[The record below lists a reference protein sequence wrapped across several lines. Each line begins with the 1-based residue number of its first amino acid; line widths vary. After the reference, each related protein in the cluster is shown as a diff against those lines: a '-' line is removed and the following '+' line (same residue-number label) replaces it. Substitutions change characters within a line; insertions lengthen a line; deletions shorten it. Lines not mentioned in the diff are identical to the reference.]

1 MMSDR
6 PSDEQPRNPASPESG
21 EWPEEEKHAAWH
33 APGEEEAAS
42 PAEESAEAGWH
53 APDEAAAPATPA
65 APAQQPASPRPGG
78 WYKPQQAAPGGSGPK
93 PSEGGWYIPAGIE
106 GDRLLDG
113 VDATIYPQPEPAPAE
128 EETSDVAAEPVA
140 EEAVDVEAEAP
151 AEGDAA
157 AIAAAMAA
165 QYAAEAASADATG
178 ATLQDTLAGEEPT
191 PEPQATSP
199 LAGLVAQF
207 DRVEE
212 EVTGLRH
219 RYHQGKLTREALQAE
234 LRKLMLLDE
243 QGYWWM
249 IGVESDVWYRHENG
263 QWVRAERPRL
273 APAEPQ
279 GTDAMLASEYGRFD
293 AAEDVL
299 TSQAYAEDN
308 PDIPEVQAHVPR
320 LDPEATLVGAAAVA
334 FDQLP
339 YSQET
344 IPGQSYTDP
353 TVMAGA
359 YSPDAQQA
367 YGYDQAQA
375 AQEPLQPDY
384 GAALDASQSERYR
397 HVQERQAQQTQRW
410 IVRAAIAAVLGGLG
424 LVLLVIVGLV
434 LFYVSKVGQ
443 YNDRIEALTQ
453 LASQFETT
461 RIFDRNGNLLSQ
473 INDPT
478 GGTRISVPLEEISP
492 WMIHATISTENERF
506 FEDPGWDAIAVVR
519 AMIQNVQEGEVVSGF
534 SSITQQL
541 ARALVL
547 EADRRTEIS
556 LSRKIDEVII
566 AAEIGRRYTKN
577 EILELYLNEIYYG
590 NLAYGVEAAAQT
602 YFGISARDLNL
613 PQAALL
619 ASIVQAPATYDPVVN
634 RETAFSRM
642 DIVLN
647 LMVRRGCIQFQHEP
661 YVQTGPFCVTQQN
674 VAAAVVEKAQVE
686 AREYNIP
693 TNTIRYPHFV
703 NFVAQ
708 QLETNYGLADI
719 YRTGFNVYTTLD
731 PGLQDIAQAVAA
743 QEVANLQA
751 QGIGGNNASVVVMD
765 PRDGAILAMV
775 GSVDYNN
782 ASIDGQV
789 NVAFSPQQPGS
800 SIKPLV
806 YTAAFQGNPSGQYW
820 YPGTVVWDTP
830 TCWAGYCPS
839 NYDGAYHGP
848 QSVRSAL
855 ANSYNIPAVKAL
867 EFVTVDRF
875 AQVAQ
880 TMGLTFPGNTPQQAG
895 LTGALG
901 GFDVRLYDMVVAFGT
916 LANNGRRPAPYTI
929 TRITDVQGANIPLP
943 THPEPQ
949 QVVQPEHAYMI
960 NHILSDD
967 RARSAAFGSGSILN
981 IPGYTVAVKTG
992 TTNDNR
998 DNWTI
1003 GYTPNVVVGVWHGNT
1018 NNAPMRGTSGITGAA
1033 PIWNRIMTA
1042 ALAGKAPVEFTI
1054 PPNVATAEICA
1065 DSGTQPS
1072 SRCLNRRQELY
1083 AVAQPPASADNDIF
1097 KQVQVSTLYGLV
1109 ANQFCPNFVAEQTF
1123 LNISDPTAFEWINN
1137 TTAGRQWAAARGIA
1151 VPAKPVPTQAC
1162 DASIQQPIINV
1173 DFPLSNAEVEGVVE
1187 VRGRVLVYDFRSYQ
1201 LEYGIGA
1208 AAQNFT
1214 IVDGPYAV
1222 SHANS
1227 EFLGRWDV
1235 SQLPNGPYTLRLS
1248 VLTNSGGY
1256 AVLDIPV
1263 LVDNAIATPTFT
1275 PTVAI
1280 VTQTPTPTWTP
1291 LIITATSL
1299 FQTATP
1305 TTPPIIVTATPGPVQ
1320 SGTALPPFDF
1330 SQATVVSYGAVA
1342 TGVVGDNP
1350 LAAYYRFD
1358 GVAGDSIRVTADTTA
1373 GTLDTLLY
1381 LWDLSGT
1388 PLAENDDA
1396 NNTTNSE
1403 IQYTLPMTGTYVI
1416 VVTRFDVAAG
1426 FTNGEFRMTL
1436 TKLN

>member
-6 PSDEQPRNPASPESG
+6 PNDEQPRKPASHESDG
-21 EWPEEEKHAAWH
+21 WPEEENAGAVWH
-33 APGEEEAAS
+33 APGEEEAAA
-42 PAEESAEAGWH
+42 PAEDSAEAGWH
-53 APDEAAAPATPA
+53 TPDEASAPLTPA
-65 APAQQPASPRPGG
+65 APAQPASPRPGG
-78 WYKPQQAAPGGSGPK
+78 WYQPATAPTGGGPK

-113 VDATIYPQPEPAPAE
+113 VDATIYPQPEPAPVE
-128 EETSDVAAEPVA
+128 EETSERPPEPAAEPSAEAVA
-140 EEAVDVEAEAP
+140 ES
-151 AEGDAA
+151 DAA
-157 AIAAAMAA
+157 AVAAAMAA
-165 QYAAEAASADATG
+165 KLAGEAEAAEAVAATG
-178 ATLQDTLAGEEPT
+178 GTVHDTLAGEEPT

-219 RYHQGKLTREALQAE
+219 RYRRGTLSRDALQAE

-249 IGVESDVWYRHENG
+249 IGVESDVWYRYENG
-263 QWVRAERPRL
+263 QWVSAERPRL
-273 APAEPQ
+273 APVEAQ
-279 GTDAMLASEYGRFD
+279 GTDAMLASEYGRYD
-293 AAEDVL
+293 AAEEVVTGQTFAADSAVV
-299 TSQAYAEDN
+299 
-308 PDIPEVQAHVPR
+308 PEMQTHVPR

-339 YSQET
+339 SSQET
-344 IPGQSYTDP
+344 MPGQRFTDQTMMAGTYQP
-353 TVMAGA
+353 TVE
-359 YSPDAQQA
+359 S
-367 YGYDQAQA
+367 YGMAQA

-384 GAALDASQSERYR
+384 GAALDGSQSDLYR
-397 HVQERQAQQTQRW
+397 HVQERQARQSQSW
-410 IVRAAIAAVLGGLG
+410 IVRAAIAAVVGGLG
-424 LVLLVIVGLV
+424 LVLLVIAGLV

-461 RIFDRNGNLLSQ
+461 RIYDRNNNLLSS

-478 GGTRISVPLEEISP
+478 GGTRISVPLDEISP

-642 DIVLN
+642 DIVLG
-647 LMVRRGCIQFQHEP
+647 LMVERGCIQFQHEP
-661 YVQTGPFCVTQQN
+661 YIQTGPFCVTQQN
-674 VAAAVVEKAQVE
+674 VASAVVEKAQVE

-708 QLETNYGLADI
+708 QLEENYGLADI

-731 PGLQDIAQAVAA
+731 PGLQDVAQAVAA

-806 YTAAFQGNPSGQYW
+806 YTAAFAGNPSGQYW

-855 ANSYNIPAVKAL
+855 GNSYNIPAVKAL
-867 EFVTVDRF
+867 EFVTVERF

-880 TMGLTFPGNTPQQAG
+880 SMGLTFPGNTPQLAG

-916 LANNGRRPAPYTI
+916 LANNGRRAVPYTI
-929 TRITDVQGANIPLP
+929 TRITDVQGNNIPLP
-943 THPEPQ
+943 SHPEPQ
-949 QVVQPEHAYMI
+949 QVIQPEHAYMI

-981 IPGYTVAVKTG
+981 IAGYTVAVKTG

-1033 PIWNRIMTA
+1033 PIWNRVMTA

-1072 SRCLNRRQELY
+1072 ARCLNRRQELY

-1097 KQVQVSTLYGLV
+1097 RQVQVSTLYGLV

-1151 VPAKPVPTQAC
+1151 VPARPVPTQAC
-1162 DASIQQPIINV
+1162 DANIQQPIINV
-1173 DFPLSNAEVEGVVE
+1173 DFPLANGEVEGVVE
-1187 VRGRVLVYDFRSYQ
+1187 VRGRVVVYDFRSYQ
-1201 LEYGIGA
+1201 LEYGVGA

-1214 IVDGPYAV
+1214 VVDGPYAV

-1248 VLTNSGGY
+1248 VLTNGGGY

-1263 LVDNAIATPTFT
+1263 QVDNPIATPTYT

-1280 VTQTPTPTWTP
+1280 VTQTPTPSWTP
-1291 LIITATSL
+1291 LIITATSQ
-1299 FQTATP
+1299 FPTP
-1305 TTPPIIVTATPGPVQ
+1305 IQTTPPPIVVTATPGP
-1320 SGTALPPFDF
+1320 SLETALPVFDLN
-1330 SQATVVSYGAVA
+1330 QAIPVSYGAVA
-1342 TGVVGDNP
+1342 TGVIADSA
-1350 LAAYYRFD
+1350 LATYYRFD
-1358 GVAGDSIRVTADTTA
+1358 GVAGETVRITADTTA

-1403 IQYTLPMTGTYVI
+1403 IQFQLPATGTYVI

-1426 FTNGEFRMTL
+1426 FTNGEFRLTL
-1436 TKLN
+1436 TKLG